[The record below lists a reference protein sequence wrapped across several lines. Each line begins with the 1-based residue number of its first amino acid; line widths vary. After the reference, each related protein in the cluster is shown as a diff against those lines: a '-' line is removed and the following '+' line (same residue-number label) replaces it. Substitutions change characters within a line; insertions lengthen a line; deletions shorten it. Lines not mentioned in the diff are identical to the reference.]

1 MARYRRSEPAA
12 LAADTGRTAERE
24 AGHVN
29 KRYILGAIGAVIVVV
44 AILVGISLAG
54 GDDNTASGV
63 TGVSTV
69 EENLAGITQTGSTLG
84 EPDAPVEITEY
95 GDTSCPICKD
105 ASETSIPDVI
115 DQYVRTGKAKLTFRP
130 VAFISPSSERGA
142 LGAEA
147 AAKQD
152 AMWTFVETVYANQG
166 PETKDWLTD
175 SLLEEIASKIGLDVE
190 QWKKDY
196 ESEAVAS
203 AFFDNDTAWKA
214 AGGTG
219 TPTFVIVGPRGTKT
233 FDGAAGISK
242 FQEAIAEVG
251 PPAS

>member
-1 MARYRRSEPAA
+1 M
-12 LAADTGRTAERE
+12 
-24 AGHVN
+24 N
-29 KRYILGAIGAVIVVV
+29 KRYILGAIIAAVVV
-44 AILVGISLAG
+44 VGVLVGLSIAG
-54 GDDNTASGV
+54 GDDEKTVSTI
-63 TGVSTV
+63 TGVAAV
-69 EENLAGITQTGSTLG
+69 KKELAGLPQSGGTIG
-84 EPDAPVEITEY
+84 EASAPVEITEF

-152 AMWTFVETVYANQG
+152 AMWTFIETVYANQG
-166 PETKDWLTD
+166 PESQDWLTD
-175 SLLEEIASKIGLDVE
+175 DLLRELVTKIGLDVD
-190 QWKKDY
+190 QWQRDY

-203 AFFDNDTAWKA
+203 AFFEADAAWKA

-219 TPTFVIVGPRGTKT
+219 TPTFVVKGPRGTKV
-233 FDGAAGISK
+233 FDGAVGIST
-242 FQEAIAEVG
+242 FEEAIAEVG
-251 PPAS
+251 PAS

>member
-1 MARYRRSEPAA
+1 
-12 LAADTGRTAERE
+12 
-24 AGHVN
+24 VN
-29 KRYILGAIGAVIVVV
+29 KRYILGAIAAVIVVV
-44 AILVGISLAG
+44 GVLVGLSVLG
-54 GDDNTASGV
+54 GDDDEAVSGI

-69 EENLAGITQTGSTLG
+69 QQELAGLTQSGATLG
-84 EPDAPVEITEY
+84 EADAPVEITEY

-105 ASETSIPDVI
+105 ASETSIPEVI
-115 DQYVRTGKAKLTFRP
+115 DQFVRTGKAKLVFRP

-175 SLLEEIASKIGLDVE
+175 ALLRELVAKIGLDVD
-190 QWKKDY
+190 QWQKDY

-203 AFFDNDTAWKA
+203 AFFDADAAWKA

-219 TPTFVIVGPRGTKT
+219 TPHFVIKGPNGTKV
-233 FDGAAGISK
+233 FDGAAGISQ
-242 FQEAIAEVG
+242 FEEAIAQV
-251 PPAS
+251 S

>member
-1 MARYRRSEPAA
+1 M
-12 LAADTGRTAERE
+12 
-24 AGHVN
+24 N
-29 KRYILGAIGAVIVVV
+29 KRYIVGAIVAVVV
-44 AILVGISLAG
+44 VVGILVGISMAG
-54 GDDNTASGV
+54 GDDNS
-63 TGVSTV
+63 VSSITDV
-69 EENLAGITQTGSTLG
+69 SRVKSDLAGIPQSGSTLG
-84 EPDAPVEITEY
+84 EASAPVEITEY

-115 DQYVRTGKAKLTFRP
+115 EQFVKTGKAKLTFRP

-166 PETKDWLTD
+166 PESKDWLTD
-175 SLLEEIASKIGLDVE
+175 SLLKELVTKIGLDVD
-190 QWKKDY
+190 QWQKDY

-203 AFFDNDTAWKA
+203 SFFANDTAWKA

-233 FDGAAGISK
+233 FDGAAGISQ
-242 FQEAIAEVG
+242 FEAAIAEVG
-251 PPAS
+251 PA

>member
-1 MARYRRSEPAA
+1 M
-12 LAADTGRTAERE
+12 
-24 AGHVN
+24 N

-54 GDDNTASGV
+54 GDDDPVSGI
-63 TGVSTV
+63 TDVSRITSD
-69 EENLAGITQTGSTLG
+69 LAGITQKGSTLG

-105 ASETSIPDVI
+105 AAETSIPDVI
-115 DQYVRTGKAKLTFRP
+115 DQFVKTGKAKLTFRP

-152 AMWTFVETVYANQG
+152 AMWTFIETVYANQG
-166 PETKDWLTD
+166 PESKDWLTD
-175 SLLEEIASKIGLDVE
+175 SLLKEIVTKIGLDVD
-190 QWKKDY
+190 QWQKDY

-203 AFFDNDTAWKA
+203 AFFANDSAWKA

-219 TPTFVIVGPRGTKT
+219 TPTFVITGPRGTKT
-233 FDGAAGISK
+233 FDGAVGISS
-242 FQEAIAEVG
+242 FEDAIAQVG
-251 PPAS
+251 PAS

>member
-1 MARYRRSEPAA
+1 
-12 LAADTGRTAERE
+12 
-24 AGHVN
+24 VN
-29 KRYILGAIGAVIVVV
+29 KRYIVGAIVAVVV
-44 AILVGISLAG
+44 VVGILVGISMAGG
-54 GDDNTASGV
+54 GDDS
-63 TGVSTV
+63 VSTIAKV
-69 EENLAGITQTGSTLG
+69 DEVKAQLAGIPQSGSTLG
-84 EPDAPVEITEY
+84 QASAPVEITEY

-115 DQYVRTGKAKLTFRP
+115 EQYVKTGKAKLTFRP

-175 SLLEEIASKIGLDVE
+175 SLLTELVTKIGLDVD

-203 AFFDNDTAWKA
+203 AFFANDTAWKA

-219 TPTFVIVGPRGTKT
+219 TPTFVIVGPRGTKK
-233 FDGAAGISK
+233 FDGAAGISQ
-242 FQEAIAEVG
+242 FEDAIAEVG
-251 PPAS
+251 PAS

>member
-1 MARYRRSEPAA
+1 
-12 LAADTGRTAERE
+12 
-24 AGHVN
+24 VN
-29 KRYILGAIGAVIVVV
+29 KRYILGAIAAVVV
-44 AILVGISLAG
+44 VVGVLVGLSLLGG
-54 GDDNTASGV
+54 GDDGAAAGV
-63 TGVSTV
+63 TGVSKV
-69 EENLAGITQTGSTLG
+69 KQELAGLTQSGATLG
-84 EPDAPVEITEY
+84 EADAPVEITEY

-105 ASETSIPDVI
+105 ASETSIPEVI
-115 DQYVRTGKAKLTFRP
+115 DQFVRTGKAKLVFRP

-175 SLLEEIASKIGLDVE
+175 ALLRELVGKIGLDVD
-190 QWKKDY
+190 QWQKDY

-203 AFFDNDTAWKA
+203 AFFDADAAWKA

-219 TPTFVIVGPRGTKT
+219 TPTFVIKGPKGTKV
-233 FDGAAGISK
+233 FDGAAGISQ
-242 FQEAIAEVG
+242 FEDAIAQV
-251 PPAS
+251 S